1 MANEKNLIPT
11 TQRSESETREMGR
24 KGGVKSGTVRLRK
37 KRGRELMKALLSL
50 KEIDPEKVAELAE
63 MWGITPEEM
72 SKEVEMNL
80 KQIEK
85 AINQGDTQA
94 FKAVHQVA
102 GTLDEEGN
110 TGMKVVINVSKEASV
125 AAEKW
130 CK

>member
-1 MANEKNLIPT
+1 MN
-11 TQRSESETREMGR
+11 R
-24 KGGVKSGTVRLRK
+24 KGGINSGKARLRK
-37 KRGRELMKALLSL
+37 KHGRELMKELLKMREL
-50 KEIDPEKVAELAE
+50 DPEKVAELAE
-63 MWGITPEEM
+63 LYGLKPEECT
-72 SKEVEMNL
+72 KEVQMNL
-80 KQIEK
+80 KQIDK
-85 AINQGDTQA
+85 AIGQGDTQA

>member
-11 TQRSESETREMGR
+11 TQRSENETREMGR
-24 KGGVKSGTVRLRK
+24 KGGVNSGKVRLRK

-50 KEIDPEKVAELAE
+50 KEIDPVKVAELAE
-63 MWGITPEEM
+63 MWGIPPEEM
-72 SKEVEMNL
+72 TKEVEMNI
-80 KQIEK
+80 KQIDK
-85 AINQGDTQA
+85 AINKADTFA
-94 FKAVHQVA
+94 FKTIHQVA